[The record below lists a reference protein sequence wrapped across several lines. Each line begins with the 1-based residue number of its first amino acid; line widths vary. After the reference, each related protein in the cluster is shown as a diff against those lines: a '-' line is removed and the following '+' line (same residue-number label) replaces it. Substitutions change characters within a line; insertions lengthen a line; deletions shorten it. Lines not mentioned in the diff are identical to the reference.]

1 LSRGGI
7 ASLLLAIVLGACE
20 GAISGPSNNGA
31 AVARVVI
38 APDSIALP
46 RGETMRL
53 EAVLVDAS
61 GNTLD
66 GRTIHWMSSDT
77 MRVKVVSTGV
87 ITASSAGSSIVMAT
101 SDGKADSVK
110 VIVTQ

>member
-1 LSRGGI
+1 MNRAVFTVAI
-7 ASLLLAIVLGACE
+7 PALLLVACE
-20 GAISGPSNNGA
+20 GGFTGPSQDGA
-31 AVARVVI
+31 PVARVII

-66 GRTIHWMSSDT
+66 GRAVHWSSSDT
-77 MRVKVVSTGV
+77 MRVKVASTGV
-87 ITASSAGSSIVMAT
+87 ITASSAGSSRVVAT
-101 SDGKADSVK
+101 SEGKVDSVK
-110 VIVTQ
+110 VIVTE